1 MQAGTV
7 IEDEV
12 QNELM
17 VLAIEEVGQA
27 IGNQPAVPL
36 PTGKAAAK
44 AGGGK
49 AKKDEPKPLQVRHTC
64 FTIANGLLFT

>member
-27 IGNQPAVPL
+27 VVSQPAVPV
-36 PTGKAAAK
+36 PTGKAAVK

-49 AKKDEPKPLQVRHTC
+49 SKKDEPKPLQVRITC
-64 FTIANGLLFT
+64 QLCAV